1 MTFMLENFLEMMLVE
16 RGSSKQTIDAYYRD
30 LKDLEA
36 FIGKKVKIEDVNEK
50 TLKKYL
56 EHLFKKGISDSSV
69 ARRISCLRQFYNFLF
84 SEGLVKDNPSIKIES
99 PKLQRPLP
107 KVLTLDEVDAL
118 FESAAKIK
126 GPEGLRMLAMLEII
140 YSAGLRVSELISI
153 PLSTVEGEQ
162 LIIVINGKGGKD
174 RAIPLTNKARKAI
187 DKFLEVRNY
196 FILSNKNSKFLFPSR
211 SKEGYITRQRFSQL
225 LSELARDAGINNKK
239 ISPHILRHAFA
250 SHLLSNGADIRAVQ
264 KMLGHSDI
272 STTQIYTHILE
283 ERKKE
288 LVFSQHPL
296 SIDREFL

>member
-1 MTFMLENFLEMMLVE
+1 M
-16 RGSSKQTIDAYYRD
+16 
-30 LKDLEA
+30 EA

-187 DKFLEVRNY
+187 DKFLEVRN
-196 FILSNKNSKFLFPSR
+196 
-211 SKEGYITRQRFSQL
+211 
-225 LSELARDAGINNKK
+225 
-239 ISPHILRHAFA
+239 
-250 SHLLSNGADIRAVQ
+250 
-264 KMLGHSDI
+264 
-272 STTQIYTHILE
+272 
-283 ERKKE
+283 
-288 LVFSQHPL
+288 
-296 SIDREFL
+296 

>member
-1 MTFMLENFLEMMLVE
+1 M
-16 RGSSKQTIDAYYRD
+16 
-30 LKDLEA
+30 EA